1 MYLILRR
8 KVCQHKVHRGV
19 GVLLFDFGEGGFA
32 PAPVAADHHDARSH
46 VGQSHCRGLAY
57 ARGSTSDQADL
68 LAHDATELFGLR
80 SFHPSFPS
88 LPQDLWRSP
97 AWHAGLRQI
106 SLFYALDKLSSLSL
120 SLSFTSAWADSET
133 NADGS
138 NPLAISHT
146 PMNISHR
153 PPGIAWIVSR
163 LNPRTSTTD
172 PPRMTA
178 YPTRPQT
185 AKNRGTNFDL

>member
-19 GVLLFDFGEGGFA
+19 GALLFDFGKGGFA
-32 PAPVAADHHDARSH
+32 LAPVAADHHDARSH
-46 VGQSHCRGLAY
+46 AGQSHGRSLAY
-57 ARGSTSDQADL
+57 ARGSARDQANL
-68 LAHDATELFGLR
+68 LAHGATVLFGFR

-97 AWHAGLRQI
+97 TCLAGLRQI
-106 SLFYALDKLSSLSL
+106 WLFYALDKLISLSL

-138 NPLAISHT
+138 NPLDQPHPDEHLLQAT
-146 PMNISHR
+146 RNR
-153 PPGIAWIVSR
+153 VDR
-163 LNPRTSTTD
+163 LQIE
-172 PPRMTA
+172 
-178 YPTRPQT
+178 PQ
-185 AKNRGTNFDL
+185 D